1 MSSSQA
7 AFARPPLPDL
17 PEGKTSVL
25 LRTPLPTPVFPD
37 SSTLSFTVHGRIHIA
52 APPTT
57 VLRAL
62 LDTASW
68 PRWNTFIPAAEIHS
82 RGTPVTSL
90 AGSADLLGIGAK
102 FTMCVNMS
110 GKSEAERGPVEK
122 LRKSNEFLSLVEEL
136 VPEREEGR
144 KGWRMAWNA
153 DGHFMLRGD
162 RVQEIV
168 ETEGGCEYVTWESF
182 GGLMAPVV
190 RLAVGAGLVD
200 RFADQGRDLKAWC
213 EGEGK
218 GE

>member
-1 MSSSQA
+1 MSSSQP
-7 AFARPPLPDL
+7 FSRPPLPQL

-25 LRTPLPTPVFPD
+25 LRSPISTPVLPD
-37 SSTLSFTVHGRIHIA
+37 ASTLSFTIYARIPIA
-52 APPTT
+52 APPTI

-68 PRWNTFIPAAEIHS
+68 ASWNTFIPAAEIHS
-82 RGTPVTSL
+82 RGTPVPSL

-122 LRKSNEFLSLVEEL
+122 LRKSNELLSLVEEL

-168 ETEGGCEYVTWESF
+168 ETDEGCEYVTWESF
-182 GGLMAPVV
+182 GGMMAPVI
-190 RLAVGAGLVD
+190 RLAVGAALVD